1 MKERKKERGKMAMAG
16 AMRGED
22 ALFWRERDRE
32 KKIRKKEEKERK
44 KNVPRV
50 SDGQSTYPAFFDRR
64 LRYFFF

>member
-44 KNVPRV
+44 KTCRE
-50 SDGQSTYPAFFDRR
+50 SQTGKARIRHSLIAG
-64 LRYFFF
+64 